1 MSVADII
8 TSISVAIAAISFVMG
23 ITAWKRE
30 FIGKRKIELAESLLA
45 VFYEAEDAIKEIRSP
60 FSYVGE
66 GKTRKRSENELEEQ
80 SELLDRAYIVFERYQ
95 KREEL
100 FAQLRATKYRAMASF
115 GAKASEPFDEIGKIL
130 KEIFLAANMLATQYW
145 PRQGYRHLTE
155 EQFLQNRGQMEHYE
169 AIFWYMGEEKDEI
182 GRRAHKAIK
191 AIENIAR
198 EEIEGKVANRL
209 RR

>member
-1 MSVADII
+1 MSAADII

-45 VFYEAEDAIKEIRSP
+45 LFYEAEDAIKEIRNP

-66 GKTRKRSENELEEQ
+66 GKTRKRSENELEAQ
-80 SELLDRAYIVFERYQ
+80 SEWLDRAYIVFERYQ

-115 GAKASEPFDEIGKIL
+115 GAKASEPFDEISKIL
-130 KEIFLAANMLATQYW
+130 REIFLAANMLATEYW

-155 EQFLQNRGQMEHYE
+155 DQFLQIRKQMEHYE

-182 GRRAHKAIK
+182 GRRAHKAVQ
-191 AIENIAR
+191 AIESIAR
-198 EEIEGKVANRL
+198 EEIEGKVTNRL